1 MAGSHALITEPHP
14 VSPSTSST
22 PYPVEPGQ
30 VAILS
35 WYGVVMAYAIQLAY
49 RCVIRKI
56 DAEHTWVRVCKLSL
70 GISFFIKGVLF
81 SVLGTNLI
89 SDCIAVI
96 RAADFFFH
104 FGMLSGNAVLLLR
117 VRAIFPHE
125 WNTASKIF
133 HIMIIVVRLGIGV
146 VDISMLSYVRGPRG
160 MCRYQESAYWG
171 PVYTFYDTLVD
182 AYVTVMI
189 GYMLSKHVSRLR
201 RSFVEVNT
209 STYIVFLA
217 QNVIR
222 TTVLTGVNLLS
233 ALFILMRE
241 GHYAIMV
248 LWPVINSLVLLL
260 IGYDVD
266 LTRVVQDMRLMLLNR
281 RVSHSEVD
289 DVEYGESIDRDGDH
303 RSLRSA
309 RPQTIQGEPKIR
321 VPPRCKLCGSRIDPN
336 GYAASGPPMSNYAS
350 SAPCSPHHTPSSF
363 LSDPSGI
370 SAILGSEYSSHSL
383 CDSPYDELQRFDFS
397 PTSTL
402 PTPELERISESYDR
416 TAPPMYIPP
425 PFKQYASYSPSPDNN
440 NNRRKSYPPRRRS
453 I

>member
-1 MAGSHALITEPHP
+1 
-14 VSPSTSST
+14 
-22 PYPVEPGQ
+22 
-30 VAILS
+30 
-35 WYGVVMAYAIQLAY
+35 
-49 RCVIRKI
+49 
-56 DAEHTWVRVCKLSL
+56 
-70 GISFFIKGVLF
+70 
-81 SVLGTNLI
+81 
-89 SDCIAVI
+89 
-96 RAADFFFH
+96 
-104 FGMLSGNAVLLLR
+104 
-117 VRAIFPHE
+117 
-125 WNTASKIF
+125 
-133 HIMIIVVRLGIGV
+133 
-146 VDISMLSYVRGPRG
+146 
-160 MCRYQESAYWG
+160 
-171 PVYTFYDTLVD
+171 
-182 AYVTVMI
+182 
-189 GYMLSKHVSRLR
+189 
-201 RSFVEVNT
+201 
-209 STYIVFLA
+209 
-217 QNVIR
+217 
-222 TTVLTGVNLLS
+222 
-233 ALFILMRE
+233 
-241 GHYAIMV
+241 MV